1 MPYDDAGRDGSAIA
15 VSQGV
20 LANHQKLGRQV
31 RFFPHFK
38 GSILHTFSFW
48 TSSFKNC
55 ETINFC
61 GLCQFMV
68 LCCSSCRKLI
78 QWSIFLWDT
87 TNTNLFRIFVF
98 RHRQYGFSLPNLG
111 TFPGMKSMITLNP
124 HLSPFDLPTFPGCI
138 LLSLIFHLSNWR
150 TCDGISAWQAGRVS
164 CLCFPSVVSMGLG
177 RDQGSR
183 ERVCPHPVLETAPR
197 GIYTHHHCII
207 TVKLCPFPYPS
218 LDGLG
223 WRSVHIFILF
233 QVIINLKMPLES
245 GR

>member
-1 MPYDDAGRDGSAIA
+1 MAQCVKNLTAAAGVEQEKKYRQRHEGRMPYDDAGRDGSAIA

-78 QWSIFLWDT
+78 Q
-87 TNTNLFRIFVF
+87 
-98 RHRQYGFSLPNLG
+98 
-111 TFPGMKSMITLNP
+111 
-124 HLSPFDLPTFPGCI
+124 
-138 LLSLIFHLSNWR
+138 
-150 TCDGISAWQAGRVS
+150 
-164 CLCFPSVVSMGLG
+164 
-177 RDQGSR
+177 
-183 ERVCPHPVLETAPR
+183 
-197 GIYTHHHCII
+197 
-207 TVKLCPFPYPS
+207 
-218 LDGLG
+218 
-223 WRSVHIFILF
+223 
-233 QVIINLKMPLES
+233 
-245 GR
+245 